1 MAEAHE
7 CDVVIVG
14 AGAAGLAAALYVE
27 RYGLDAIVLE
37 KEAGPGGQLVTANV
51 IENYPGFP
59 DGIAG
64 PELVER
70 FREHATRF
78 GATIESETIV
88 KVEPEGDRWRLRGH
102 KREYL
107 APAVIIATG
116 AKHRHLKVPGEKALY
131 GKGVSVCATCDGF
144 FYRGKDVAVVG
155 GGNVAIDDA
164 LYLADLARRVYVIHR
179 RDELRAEP
187 ILRRRAL
194 ARENIEFLWNCV
206 PARINGVGEV
216 ESITV
221 RNVKTEEERDV
232 PVRGVFVCIGFEP
245 EVELVQGLVET
256 EGGHIITD
264 DHMRTSAPGIFAC
277 GDIRVTALK
286 QIATAVGDGAIAAD
300 SAYKYIAARR

>member
-1 MAEAHE
+1 MTECHD

-27 RYGLDAIVLE
+27 RYGLNAIVLE
-37 KEAGPGGQLVTANV
+37 KEPGPGGQLVTANV

-59 DGIAG
+59 EGIAG

-70 FREHATRF
+70 FRQHAARF
-78 GATIESETIV
+78 GAKIETETIA
-88 KVEPEGDRWRLRGH
+88 KVEPAGDKWRLCGSNTD
-102 KREYL
+102 YL
-107 APAVIIATG
+107 TQAVIIATG
-116 AKHRHLKVPGEKALY
+116 AKHRHLKVPGEKELF

-144 FYRGKDVAVVG
+144 FYRGQQVAVVG

-164 LYLADLARRVYVIHR
+164 LYLADLAQHVYVIHR
-179 RDELRAEP
+179 RDELRADP
-187 ILRRRAL
+187 ILQQRAF

-206 PARINGVGEV
+206 PVRINGATGV
-216 ESITV
+216 ESITI
-221 RNVKTEEERDV
+221 RNVKTKEQRDV
-232 PVRGVFVCIGFEP
+232 PVQGVFVCIGFEP

-256 EGGHIITD
+256 EDGHIVTD
-264 DHMRTSAPGIFAC
+264 GHMRTSAPGIFAA

-300 SAYKYIAARR
+300 SAYKYISARR